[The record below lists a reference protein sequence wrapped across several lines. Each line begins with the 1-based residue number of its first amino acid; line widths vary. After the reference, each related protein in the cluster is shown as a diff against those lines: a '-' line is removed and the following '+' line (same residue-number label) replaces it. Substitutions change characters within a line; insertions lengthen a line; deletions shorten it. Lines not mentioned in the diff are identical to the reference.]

1 MLQGKK
7 ILLIISGGIA
17 AYKSLE
23 LIRLLKKSGASVR
36 CILTKGGTQF
46 VTPLSVAALSEEQVY
61 TDFWSLKDETEMG
74 HIRLSRECDLIVV
87 APASANTIARIAN
100 GIADDL
106 ASTTILAS
114 DKPVMIAPAMNPQ
127 MWENAAT
134 KANIETLRARNIHI
148 LGPAAGEMACG
159 EIGHG
164 RLIEPDLIHKAVSD
178 FFLSGKPLVG
188 LRAIVTSGPT
198 HEPIDP
204 VRFVANRSSGK
215 QGHAIAR
222 ALADLGA
229 AVTLVTGPTALPDP
243 AQGIKTVRIETARQM
258 LESCENSLP
267 ADIFVAAAAVA
278 DWTPERYAPSKMKK
292 SSDTAMTLS
301 FSQNP
306 DILSTLSKPS
316 PRRPRLVVGFAAE
329 TNDVVANAKAKLA
342 RKGCDWLVANSV
354 SDANPVFG
362 ADQNQVYFLSSGTM
376 EEWRKASKDEVAQK
390 LAARIADFFRPASAK
405 KDAAE

>member
-1 MLQGKK
+1 MLKDK
-7 ILLIISGGIA
+7 RILLIISGGIA

-23 LIRLLKKSGASVR
+23 LIRLIKKSGGSVR
-36 CILTKGGTQF
+36 CILTKGGAQF

-61 TDFWSLKDETEMG
+61 TDLFSLKDETEMG

-87 APASANTIARIAN
+87 APASANIIARIAN
-100 GIADDL
+100 GLADDL

-114 DKPVMIAPAMNPQ
+114 DKPVMICPAMNPQ

-134 KANIETLRARNIHI
+134 QANIETLRTRDIHI

-164 RLIEPDLIHKAVSD
+164 RLIEPDLIHKAISD
-178 FFLSGKPLVG
+178 FFSAGKPLAG
-188 LRAIVTSGPT
+188 RKAIVTSGPT
-198 HEPIDP
+198 QEPIDP

-222 ALADLGA
+222 ALAALGA
-229 AVTLVTGPTALPDP
+229 DVTLVTGPTALPDP
-243 AQGIKTVRIETARQM
+243 GQDIKTVRIETAREM
-258 LESCENSLP
+258 LESCQKSLP

-278 DWTPERYAPSKMKK
+278 DWAPLEYAASKMKK
-292 SSDTAMTLS
+292 TSDTAMTLS
-301 FSQNP
+301 LTQNP
-306 DILSTLSKPS
+306 DILSTLSKPG

-329 TNDVVANAKAKLA
+329 TDDVAANAKAKLA

-354 SDANPVFG
+354 SAANPVFG

-376 EEWRKASKDEVAQK
+376 EEWPKASKDDVAKK
-390 LAARIADFFRPASAK
+390 LGERIADFFHCDTVK
-405 KDAAE
+405 NAAE

>member
-1 MLQGKK
+1 MLKDK
-7 ILLIISGGIA
+7 RILLIISGGIA

-23 LIRLLKKSGASVR
+23 LIRLIKKSGGSVR
-36 CILTKGGTQF
+36 CILTKGGEQF

-61 TDFWSLKDETEMG
+61 TDLFSLKDETEMG

-87 APASANTIARIAN
+87 APASANIIARIAN
-100 GIADDL
+100 GLADDL

-114 DKPVMIAPAMNPQ
+114 DKPVMICPAMNPQ

-134 KANIETLRARNIHI
+134 QANIETLRTRDIHI

-164 RLIEPDLIHKAVSD
+164 RLIEPDLIHKAISD
-178 FFLSGKPLVG
+178 FFSAGKPLAG
-188 LRAIVTSGPT
+188 RKAIVTSGPT
-198 HEPIDP
+198 QEPIDP

-222 ALADLGA
+222 ALAALGA
-229 AVTLVTGPTALPDP
+229 DVTLVTGPTALPDP
-243 AQGIKTVRIETARQM
+243 GQGIKTVRIETAREM
-258 LESCENSLP
+258 LESCQKSLP

-278 DWTPERYAPSKMKK
+278 DWAPLEYAASKMKK
-292 SSDTAMTLS
+292 TSDTAITLS
-301 FSQNP
+301 LTQNP
-306 DILSTLSKPS
+306 DILSTLSKPG

-329 TNDVVANAKAKLA
+329 TDDVAANAKAKLA

-354 SDANPVFG
+354 SAANPVFG

-376 EEWRKASKDEVAQK
+376 EEWPKASKDDVAKK
-390 LAARIADFFRPASAK
+390 LGERIADFFHCDTVK
-405 KDAAE
+405 NAAE

>member
-1 MLQGKK
+1 MLKDK
-7 ILLIISGGIA
+7 RILLIISGGIA

-23 LIRLLKKSGASVR
+23 LIRLIKKSGGSVR
-36 CILTKGGTQF
+36 CILTKGGEQF

-61 TDFWSLKDETEMG
+61 TDLFSLKDETEMG

-87 APASANTIARIAN
+87 APASANIIARIAN
-100 GIADDL
+100 GLADDL

-114 DKPVMIAPAMNPQ
+114 DKPVMICPAMNPQ

-134 KANIETLRARNIHI
+134 QANIETLRTRDIHI

-164 RLIEPDLIHKAVSD
+164 RLIEPDLIHKAISD
-178 FFLSGKPLVG
+178 FFSAGKPLAG
-188 LRAIVTSGPT
+188 RKAIVTSGPT
-198 HEPIDP
+198 QEPIDP

-222 ALADLGA
+222 ALAALGA
-229 AVTLVTGPTALPDP
+229 DVTLVTGPTALPDP
-243 AQGIKTVRIETARQM
+243 GQGIKTVRIETAREM
-258 LESCENSLP
+258 LESCQKSLP

-278 DWTPERYAPSKMKK
+278 DWAPLEYAASKMKK
-292 SSDTAMTLS
+292 TSDTAMTLS
-301 FSQNP
+301 LTHNP
-306 DILSTLSKPS
+306 DILSTLSKPG

-329 TNDVVANAKAKLA
+329 TDDVAANAKAKLA

-354 SDANPVFG
+354 SAANPVFG

-376 EEWRKASKDEVAQK
+376 EEWPKASKDDVAKK
-390 LAARIADFFRPASAK
+390 LGERIADFFHCDTVK
-405 KDAAE
+405 NAAE

>member
-1 MLQGKK
+1 MLKDK
-7 ILLIISGGIA
+7 RILLIISGGIA

-23 LIRLLKKSGASVR
+23 LIRLIKKSGGSVR
-36 CILTKGGTQF
+36 CILTKGGAQF

-61 TDFWSLKDETEMG
+61 TDLFSLKDETEMG

-87 APASANTIARIAN
+87 APASANIIARIAN
-100 GIADDL
+100 GLADDL

-114 DKPVMIAPAMNPQ
+114 DKPVMICPAMNPQ

-134 KANIETLRARNIHI
+134 QANIETLRTRDIHI

-164 RLIEPDLIHKAVSD
+164 RLIEPDLIHKAISD
-178 FFLSGKPLVG
+178 FFSAGKPLAGRKAV
-188 LRAIVTSGPT
+188 VTSGPT
-198 HEPIDP
+198 QEPIDP

-222 ALADLGA
+222 ALAALGA
-229 AVTLVTGPTALPDP
+229 DVTLVTGPTALPDP
-243 AQGIKTVRIETARQM
+243 GQGIKTVRIETAREM
-258 LESCENSLP
+258 LESCQKSLP

-278 DWTPERYAPSKMKK
+278 DWAPLEYAASKMKK
-292 SSDTAMTLS
+292 TSDTAMTLS
-301 FSQNP
+301 LIQNP
-306 DILSTLSKPS
+306 DILSTLSKPG

-329 TNDVVANAKAKLA
+329 TDDVAANAKAKLA

-354 SDANPVFG
+354 SAANPVFG

-376 EEWRKASKDEVAQK
+376 EEWPKASKDDVAKK
-390 LAARIADFFRPASAK
+390 LGERIADFFHCDTVK
-405 KDAAE
+405 NAAE

>member
-1 MLQGKK
+1 MNGKR

-23 LIRLLKKSGASVR
+23 LIRLIKKSGGHVR
-36 CILTKGGTQF
+36 CILTKGGEQF

-61 TDFWSLKDETEMG
+61 TDLFSLKDETEMG

-87 APASANTIARIAN
+87 APASANMIARIAN
-100 GIADDL
+100 GLADDL

-134 KANIETLRARNIHI
+134 KANIETIRGRDIHI

-159 EIGHG
+159 EIGYG
-164 RLIEPDLIHKAVSD
+164 RLIEPDLIHKAISD
-178 FFLSGKPLVG
+178 FFSAGKPLAG
-188 LRAIVTSGPT
+188 LKAIVTSGPT
-198 HEPIDP
+198 QEPIDP

-215 QGHAIAR
+215 QGHAIAK

-229 AVTLVTGPTALPDP
+229 SVTLVTGPTSLPAP
-243 AQGIKTVRIETARQM
+243 TGGVKTLRIETAREM
-258 LESCENSLP
+258 LESCRKSLP
-267 ADIFVAAAAVA
+267 ADIFVAAAAVS
-278 DWTPERYAPSKMKK
+278 DWHPESYSSSKLKK
-292 SSDTAMTLS
+292 TSDTPVSLTLA
-301 FSQNP
+301 QNP
-306 DILSTLSKPS
+306 DILSTLSAKGPS
-316 PRRPRLVVGFAAE
+316 RPRLVIGFAAE
-329 TNDVVANAKAKLA
+329 TNDVVANARAKLA
-342 RKGCDWLVANSV
+342 KKGCDWLVANSV

-362 ADQNQVYFLSSGTM
+362 SDENQVYFLNSGAV
-376 EEWRKASKDEVAQK
+376 EEWPKASKDDVAKK
-390 LAARIADFFRPASAK
+390 LAARVADYFQAASVL

>member
-1 MLQGKK
+1 MLKDK
-7 ILLIISGGIA
+7 RILLIISGGIA

-23 LIRLLKKSGASVR
+23 LIRLIKKSGGSVR
-36 CILTKGGTQF
+36 CILTKGGAQF

-61 TDFWSLKDETEMG
+61 TDLFSLKDETEMG

-87 APASANTIARIAN
+87 APASANIIARIAN
-100 GIADDL
+100 GLADDL

-114 DKPVMIAPAMNPQ
+114 DKPVMICPAMNPQ

-134 KANIETLRARNIHI
+134 QANIETLRTRDIHI

-164 RLIEPDLIHKAVSD
+164 RLIEPDLIHKAISD
-178 FFLSGKPLVG
+178 FFSAGKPLAG
-188 LRAIVTSGPT
+188 RKAIVTSGPT
-198 HEPIDP
+198 QEPIDP

-222 ALADLGA
+222 ALAALGA
-229 AVTLVTGPTALPDP
+229 DVTLVTGPTALPDP
-243 AQGIKTVRIETARQM
+243 GQGIKTVRIETAREM
-258 LESCENSLP
+258 LESCQKSLP

-278 DWTPERYAPSKMKK
+278 DWAPLEYAASKMKK
-292 SSDTAMTLS
+292 TSDTAMTLS
-301 FSQNP
+301 LIQNP
-306 DILSTLSKPS
+306 DILSTLSKPG

-329 TNDVVANAKAKLA
+329 TDDVAANAKAKLA

-354 SDANPVFG
+354 SAANPVFG

-376 EEWRKASKDEVAQK
+376 EEWPKAGKDEVARK
-390 LAARIADFFRPASAK
+390 LAVRIADFFHRDTARN
-405 KDAAE
+405 AAE

>member
-1 MLQGKK
+1 MLQGKR

-17 AYKSLE
+17 GYKSLE
-23 LIRLLKKSGASVR
+23 LIRLIKKSGGSVR
-36 CILTKGGTQF
+36 CILTKGGEQF

-61 TDFWSLKDETEMG
+61 TDLFSLKDETEMG
-74 HIRLSRECDLIVV
+74 HIRLSRECDLILV
-87 APASANTIARIAN
+87 APASANIIARIAN
-100 GIADDL
+100 GLADDL

-114 DKPVMIAPAMNPQ
+114 DKPVMICPAMNPQ

-134 KANIETLRARNIHI
+134 QANIETLRTRDIHI

-164 RLIEPDLIHKAVSD
+164 RLIEPDLIHKAISD
-178 FFLSGKPLVG
+178 FFSAGKPLAG
-188 LRAIVTSGPT
+188 RKAIVTSGPT
-198 HEPIDP
+198 QEPIDP

-222 ALADLGA
+222 ALAALGA
-229 AVTLVTGPTALPDP
+229 DVTLVTGPTALPDP
-243 AQGIKTVRIETARQM
+243 GQGIKTVRIETAREM
-258 LESCENSLP
+258 LESCQKSLP

-278 DWTPERYAPSKMKK
+278 DWAPLEYAPSKMKK
-292 SSDTAMTLS
+292 TSDTAMTLS
-301 FSQNP
+301 LTQNP
-306 DILSTLSKPS
+306 DILSTLSKPG

-329 TNDVVANAKAKLA
+329 TDDLAANAKAKLA

-354 SDANPVFG
+354 SATNPVFG

-376 EEWRKASKDEVAQK
+376 EEWPKASKDDVAKK
-390 LAARIADFFRPASAK
+390 LGERIADFFHCDTVK
-405 KDAAE
+405 NAAE